1 MMKRIFALLPLFL
14 APVVLLAD
22 DDKKAISIKTQAEYG
37 YNYAWR
43 HYGTLAVSGYFPIND
58 YFDLSAGVQANTAN
72 VYAVDG
78 RAIVNF
84 PLKVGRLSL
93 ENRFLY
99 RAFAA
104 YDTHELNAAVSVG
117 YAMNYFRVSAGF
129 FGKLYGQS
137 PFRSDGDNVSFVTEP
152 FNLLWNIEAHVRP
165 DSCVWNLGIRA
176 ANFDDFQI
184 ERFNQ
189 PIFTLLGRYDIDAH
203 WRIWADVACK
213 PTGMFHVTA
222 NFYAINTHIGFIYTW

>member
-1 MMKRIFALLPLFL
+1 MKRIFALLPLFL

-99 RAFAA
+99 RVFAA

>member
-1 MMKRIFALLPLFL
+1 MKRIFALLPLFL

-22 DDKKAISIKTQAEYG
+22 DNKKAISIKTQAEYG

>member
-1 MMKRIFALLPLFL
+1 MKRIFALLPLFL

-22 DDKKAISIKTQAEYG
+22 DNKKAISIKTQAEYG

-78 RAIVNF
+78 CAIVNF

-117 YAMNYFRVSAGF
+117 YVMNYFRVSAGF

-203 WRIWADVACK
+203 WRVWADVACK

>member
-1 MMKRIFALLPLFL
+1 MKRIFALLPLFL

>member
-1 MMKRIFALLPLFL
+1 MKRIFALLPLFL

-165 DSCVWNLGIRA
+165 DSCVWNLGICA

-203 WRIWADVACK
+203 WRILADVACK